1 MNRMSLRTKGL
12 IFIVLISLIPLLLA
26 GVGNYSAVK
35 KTMLRS
41 EMDKI
46 GSKLSGQAESIEAWM
61 EIRRAEVMVMSRTDV
76 VRYGASSERKT
87 YFQRELVRSGFAYH
101 TLGFIAAD
109 GMAVRSDG
117 ADRDMSGES
126 FFAEAMR
133 GNVIITD
140 PYKPEF
146 SLVDQSYIAVPVYGS
161 GTDIVGVI
169 YASIPFTSF
178 TRFFDFAESINPV
191 RFYNDEG
198 DIIYSSKGSSGR
210 SNSIVQDPV
219 LAGISQDML
228 VKNEGR
234 ANVNESGAAY
244 MVFYSKVQGT
254 PWRIAMSEPV
264 SKMEEMLD
272 PILWRTISTIAISEL
287 IIGIFFFL
295 YFEKIVKR
303 LERILRVTEQAAEGQ
318 FEAEHLD
325 TSQFDEIGQL
335 AHSVNGMMEHLQEMF
350 DRLNAIIN
358 QNQYGFIVLDEQ
370 YRVTYLNKTAEEM
383 LGYKSEELT
392 GHATP
397 LLFMDMEEI
406 EREAELL
413 TERLGYEVKPG
424 LDVFRALR
432 DVQFSY
438 EREWTF
444 VHKDGTRIPTLHS
457 SSGLRDS
464 SGKFTG
470 VVGMVRDISDRR
482 LVENA
487 RNRLLNIVESAQDLI
502 ASINMEGKIVY
513 INRAGRMM
521 LGMPQDDDRF
531 DPEAKT
537 YIEHSMLGQLIE
549 GRRQALEHGFWN
561 GSMQMKRVNGELFF
575 VSMMIVVHEDEYTG
589 ETFFSC
595 IARDISEQKL
605 VQEELVRK
613 TLEAEEANKAKS
625 SFLALMSHEIRTP
638 LNGIIGLTGLLRK
651 TELSVVQKDYIDKMH
666 LSSESLLR
674 IINDVLDFS
683 KIEAGKVEVEHFPFK
698 TEELL
703 HRIANQLSV
712 FLGGKEQFEFMI
724 HTPERFPHT
733 LIGDSLRLEQVLL
746 NLCMNAIKFTGKGLV
761 KLELEAEAESE
772 GQISIRF
779 LIADTGIGMSKEQVE
794 RLFMPFTQADSSTTR
809 KFGGTGLGLVISQN
823 LVNLMGGTL
832 SVSSVEG
839 AGSRFYFTLPF
850 DVDPA
855 RIDSADRQRPFSN
868 EQTVWILEDNKRMR
882 DHWAFLLESMGLTTI
897 VFRSWQTMFER
908 LRIVGEGARPHM
920 LLTDMEM
927 PDMYG
932 TETWLDMHDVAARL
946 GVPIVALTTTFGR
959 DELLQLPYEDRP
971 AAILAKPVTRT
982 ALLKAFKEAAEHATL
997 KLLAPGEGRYQE
1009 PAREQRS
1016 MARILLAEDNMIN
1029 QMVALE
1035 MLKDAGYEVG
1045 LAENGQEALDMLEQG
1060 NWDLVLMDI
1069 HMPVMDGTE
1078 AVKIMRGNKQYDSIP
1093 VIAVTA
1099 NVVKKDHERYL
1110 KLGMNDVITKPLSVE
1125 HMQATVAYW
1134 LGQKELA
1141 DSGNGMPAHEEGRS
1155 LRQDGKLDQSESAA
1169 IPLQPIAG
1177 MDVESA
1183 LERVNGK
1190 LAILRHM
1197 MEQFKQDYERFADQF
1212 RLALKQSESE
1222 KARRM
1227 LHTLKGAAGYL
1238 SASDLGD
1245 AVDKV
1250 SDLMKARKLDE
1261 RLLEDAV
1268 NQLEEKLS
1276 ILLGGLREGG
1286 QQFDRNI

>member
-1 MNRMSLRTKGL
+1 MNNMSLRTKGM
-12 IFIVLISLIPLLLA
+12 IFIVLISFIPLLLA

-46 GSKLSGQAESIEAWM
+46 GSKLSGQADSIEAWM

-76 VRYGASSERKT
+76 VRYGSSSERKT

-101 TLGFIAAD
+101 TIGFVDAG

-117 ADRDMSGES
+117 ADRDMGGEP
-126 FFAEAMR
+126 FFASAMR
-133 GNVIITD
+133 GTVIITD

-178 TRFFDFAESINPV
+178 TRFFDFAQSTNPI

-198 DIIYSSKGSSGR
+198 DIIYSSKGASQRSS
-210 SNSIVQDPV
+210 SIALDPV
-219 LAGISQDML
+219 LEAVSDDML

-234 ANVNESGAAY
+234 ANVKESGEAY

-264 SKMEEMLD
+264 SKMEALLT
-272 PILWRTISTIAISEL
+272 PILWRTITTIAISEL
-287 IIGIFFFL
+287 IIGIFFYL

-303 LERILRVTEQAAEGQ
+303 LERILSVTEQAAEGQ

-350 DRLNAIIN
+350 DRLSAIIN

-370 YRVTYLNKTAEEM
+370 YKVTYLNKTAEEM

-397 LLFMDMEEI
+397 LMFMDMEEI

-413 TERLGYEVKPG
+413 TERLGYEVRPG
-424 LDVFRALR
+424 LEVFRALR

-444 VHKDGTRIPTLHS
+444 IHKDGTRIPTLHS
-457 SSGLRDS
+457 SSGLRDG

-502 ASINMEGKIVY
+502 ASINLEGHIVY
-513 INRAGRMM
+513 MNRAGRTM
-521 LGMPQDDDRF
+521 LGLPDDDHFRS
-531 DPEAKT
+531 EAKT
-537 YIEHSMLGQLIE
+537 YIDPSMHDQLME
-549 GRRQALEHGFWN
+549 GRQHALDYGFWN
-561 GSMQMKRVNGELFF
+561 GTLQMKRVDGQLLF
-575 VSMMIVVHEDEYTG
+575 VSMMIVLHEDQFTG

-605 VQEELVRK
+605 VQEELVRT

-651 TELSVVQKDYIDKMH
+651 TELSVIQKDYIDKMH

-703 HRIANQLSV
+703 NRIANQLSV

-724 HTPERFPHT
+724 HTPERLPQT

-746 NLCMNAIKFTGKGLV
+746 NLCMNAVKFTGRGLV
-761 KLELEAEAESE
+761 KLELEAETESE

-823 LVNLMGGTL
+823 LVKLMGGTL

-850 DVDPA
+850 AVDHA
-855 RIDSADRQRPFSN
+855 RIEGMDRQLPFSN
-868 EQTVWILEDNKRMR
+868 EQTVWILEDSKRMR
-882 DHWAFLLESMGLTTI
+882 EHWAVLLENMGLTTI
-897 VFRSWQTMFER
+897 AFGSWQTLFER
-908 LRIVGEGARPHM
+908 LRIVGEGARPHI

-932 TETWLDMHDVAARL
+932 TETWLDVHGVAVQL
-946 GVPIVALTTTFGR
+946 GVPVVALTTTFGR
-959 DELLQLPYEDRP
+959 DELLQLPYENRP

-982 ALLKAFKEAAEHATL
+982 ALLKAFKEATDQATL
-997 KLLAPGEGRYQE
+997 KLRAPGEAGTHE
-1009 PAREQRS
+1009 PVKEQRS
-1016 MARILLAEDNMIN
+1016 KVKILLAEDNMIN

-1035 MLKDAGYEVG
+1035 MLKDAGYEVE
-1045 LAENGQEALDMLEQG
+1045 LAENGQEALDRLEHG
-1060 NWDLVLMDI
+1060 SWDLVLMDI

-1078 AVKIMRGNKQYDSIP
+1078 AVKIIRSQKKYDSIP
-1093 VIAVTA
+1093 IIAVTA

-1110 KLGMNDVITKPLSVE
+1110 KLGMNEVITKPLSVE
-1125 HMQATVAYW
+1125 HMQETVAYW
-1134 LGQKELA
+1134 LERKSLA
-1141 DSGNGMPAHEEGRS
+1141 DSGNGTPAHEEGRS
-1155 LRQDGKLDQSESAA
+1155 LRQDRKTVQAERAPITL
-1169 IPLQPIAG
+1169 LPIAG

-1190 LAILRHM
+1190 LPILRHM
-1197 MEQFKQDYERFADQF
+1197 IDQFKQDYDRFTDQL
-1212 RLALKQSESE
+1212 RLALKMSETD
-1222 KARRM
+1222 KVLRM

-1238 SASDLGD
+1238 SASELGD
-1245 AVDKV
+1245 AVGKV
-1250 SDLMKARKLDE
+1250 SDLMKEQQRDE
-1261 RLLEDAV
+1261 LQLAAAV
-1268 NQLEEKLS
+1268 TRLEEKLS
-1276 ILLGGLREGG
+1276 VLLGGLREAG
-1286 QQFDRNI
+1286 QQFDRIV